1 MRIEDEAK
9 KKDLKNRIARVSGQ
23 LQGVS
28 KMIEENGDC
37 TKIAEQLS
45 AAKSALSSVLAAFA
59 VCAFEEAEHPYTAD
73 KSSSSIAKIVKI
85 IS

>member
-9 KKDLKNRIARVSGQ
+9 KKDLKNRIARVEGQ
-23 LQGVS
+23 LRGVS
-28 KMIEENGDC
+28 KMIEEGGDC

-45 AAKSALSSVLAAFA
+45 ASKQALSQVLATFV
-59 VCAFEEAEHPYTAD
+59 VCAFEEAEHPYTAG
-73 KSSSSIAKIVKI
+73 KQSSIAKIVKM

>member
-9 KKDLKNRIARVSGQ
+9 KKDLKNRIARVEGQ
-23 LQGVS
+23 LRGVS
-28 KMIEENGDC
+28 KMIEESDDC

-45 AAKSALSSVLAAFA
+45 AAKSALSQVLATFA
-59 VCAFEEAEHPYTAD
+59 VCAFEEAPHPY
-73 KSSSSIAKIVKI
+73 SSDQQSSIAKIVKI

>member
-9 KKDLKNRIARVSGQ
+9 KKDLKNRIARACGQ
-23 LQGVS
+23 LQGIS
-28 KMIEENGDC
+28 KMIEDGENC

-45 AAKSALSSVLAAFA
+45 AAKSALSQVLAIFA
-59 VCAFEEAEHPYTAD
+59 VCAFQEAEHPYTEG
-73 KSSSSIAKIVKI
+73 KHSSSIAKIVKI